1 MSNNKSNKNSK
12 LLIVMWF
19 LLILIFLARKFH
31 LTSFAIL
38 FSIAFFITLLLAIN
52 NRNKAS
58 MEQDNNKAD
67 KDHKQHQ

>member
-19 LLILIFLARKFH
+19 LLILIFLARKFQ
-31 LTSFAIL
+31 LTSFAVL

-58 MEQDNNKAD
+58 MDQNNQKSD
-67 KDHKQHQ
+67 KDHK

>member
-19 LLILIFLARKFH
+19 LLILIFLARKFQ
-31 LTSFAIL
+31 LTSFAVL

-58 MEQDNNKAD
+58 MDQNNQKIIN
-67 KDHKQHQ
+67 KM

>member
-1 MSNNKSNKNSK
+1 MSNKNSNKNSK

-19 LLILIFLARKFH
+19 LLILIFLARKFQ
-31 LTSFAIL
+31 LASFAIL

-58 MEQDNNKAD
+58 MDLDNKKPD
-67 KDHKQHQ
+67 KDHK

>member
-1 MSNNKSNKNSK
+1 MSNKNSK

-31 LTSFAIL
+31 LASFSVL

-52 NRNKAS
+52 NRNKTS
-58 MEQDNNKAD
+58 MDQDNKKSD
-67 KDHKQHQ
+67 KDHK

>member
-1 MSNNKSNKNSK
+1 MSNNKSNKKSK

-19 LLILIFLARKFH
+19 LLILIFLARKFQ
-31 LTSFAIL
+31 LTSFAGL

-58 MEQDNNKAD
+58 MDQNNQKSD
-67 KDHKQHQ
+67 KDHK